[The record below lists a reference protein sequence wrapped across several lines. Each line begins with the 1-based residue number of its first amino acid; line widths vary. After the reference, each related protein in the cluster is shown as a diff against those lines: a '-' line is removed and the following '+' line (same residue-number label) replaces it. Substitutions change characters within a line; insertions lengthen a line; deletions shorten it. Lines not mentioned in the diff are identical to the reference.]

1 MDIQKLLQET
11 LSSLPAGT
19 NVTINIAQPGAPIY
33 HCVGGAQF
41 IGTGGPIKTK
51 KSNDSDTT
59 SSNTSSAPEEIV
71 IIDEVSPESIVANDA
86 LNQIDDVPF
95 DTSSN
100 GDDDNDSASNKIESS
115 SENNSLLAQAVEKG
129 LPHSK
134 KAQFMLLLSTNKDAV
149 IRCLDEADDFADEDD
164 DNHILALLSDAGMA
178 L

>member
-86 LNQIDDVPF
+86 LNQTDDVPF

-100 GDDDNDSASNKIESS
+100 GDDDNDSTSDKIESS
-115 SENNSLLAQAVEKG
+115 SVSNSLFTQAVDKG
-129 LPHSK
+129 FPHSK
-134 KAQFMLLLSTNKDAV
+134 KAQFMLLLSTSKDDV
-149 IRCLDEADDFADEDD
+149 IKCLNEANDFADDD
-164 DNHILALLSDAGMA
+164 DDDHLLSLLSAAGMTF
-178 L
+178 